1 MATPFMQKIYVALV
15 TLLALG
21 YFGYA
26 IFISPPSLTSSPDLS
41 GASTVG
47 QDILSLVAKLNT
59 ISIDQSFFSSPL
71 FLSLQDSSVSLF
83 PESQG
88 RANPFAPIGVER

>member
-1 MATPFMQKIYVALV
+1 MNTNSMQKIYVAIATILI
-15 TLLALG
+15 LG
-21 YFGYA
+21 YFGYS
-26 IFISPPSLTSSPDLS
+26 IFWSSPSATTDPGLS
-41 GASTVG
+41 GTVIVG
-47 QDILSLVAKLNT
+47 QDILSLVARLKT

-71 FLSLQDSSVSLF
+71 FVNLQDFSVALF